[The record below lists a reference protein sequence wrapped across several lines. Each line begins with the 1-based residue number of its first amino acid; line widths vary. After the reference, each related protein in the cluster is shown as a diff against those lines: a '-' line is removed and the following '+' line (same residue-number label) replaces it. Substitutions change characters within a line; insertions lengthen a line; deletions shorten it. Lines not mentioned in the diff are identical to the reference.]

1 MNRTATRPPES
12 ADHDVELDE
21 QTLSDEVLRRI
32 LIGMAVAV
40 IAIVAV
46 VVFVAGA
53 RWAATDTS
61 EEPYGN
67 ADIGFLQDM
76 IDHHEQALVISQIY
90 LDNNPDGAA
99 RPYAREVILF
109 QERDIERMEA
119 WLDEAGVERGG
130 PGRSAMGWNRC
141 RACKVR
147 IGSPSSRRPTD
158 RRRTGSSS
166 TSCRTTTSVG
176 STWRTVP
183 HLAPDERRFGS
194 SHRRW
199 PTTNASRSS
208 STTRQSVAWDSDGRT
223 PPTSPLFD
231 LPFRHR
237 ARTSAVI
244 SQRTREHSERYET
257 HQHSPHRGPRFVVFP
272 VGFLDQVLDH
282 CDDAQA
288 GRAHERPELPA
299 LRTTPKCEVCHRRAG
314 QCR

>member
-130 PGRSAMGWNRC
+130 PGRTAMGWMGMPVAVEQMPGMQSPNRL
-141 RACKVR
+141 AELEAAN
-147 IGSPSSRRPTD
+147 GPQAD
-158 RRRTGSSS
+158 RLFFDIMSDH
-166 TSCRTTTSVG
+166 
-176 STWRTVP
+176 
-183 HLAPDERRFGS
+183 HLGGVHMADGA
-194 SHRRW
+194 
-199 PTTNASRSS
+199 ASR
-208 STTRQSVAWDSDGRT
+208 A
-223 PPTSPLFD
+223 
-231 LPFRHR
+231 
-237 ARTSAVI
+237 
-244 SQRTREHSERYET
+244 
-257 HQHSPHRGPRFVVFP
+257 
-272 VGFLDQVLDH
+272 
-282 CDDAQA
+282 
-288 GRAHERPELPA
+288 
-299 LRTTPKCEVCHRRAG
+299 RRAEIREFASKMADNQRIEVVEYDQAIRRLG
-314 QCR
+314 L